1 MRASESDTWLV
12 KMEQRLKMGRIDV
25 NSNNDNN
32 EDSDK

>member
-1 MRASESDTWLV
+1 MRASESDTRLA

-25 NSNNDNN
+25 NSTNDNN